1 MLTDDM
7 TRLCGEIHAMR
18 RMRDSMM
25 SDLQRDTRG
34 RKKAITELCAHFGR
48 ARTTMA
54 NRTKHERVAFMHD
67 LQRVVGAQRRDMRN
81 DLAGVRRVWAGKSS

>member
-18 RMRDSMM
+18 SMRGSMM
-25 SDLQRDTRG
+25 RELQHGAKGLKQTV
-34 RKKAITELCAHFGR
+34 AELCAHFDR

-54 NRTKHERVAFMHD
+54 KRTKNERMAF
-67 LQRVVGAQRRDMRN
+67 LNNLKRSVGAQRLDYE
-81 DLAGVRRVWAGKSS
+81 K